1 MPQVTVHIG
10 GRNYRMGCGEG
21 EEAHLEGL
29 AKTVDDKITEMRA
42 AFKDLDDQ
50 RIVVM
55 AAVAIA
61 DELAEVRRKAGAAA
75 AAASEAV
82 AALTAARDA
91 AEARAET
98 LASVVEES
106 AARVEAMT
114 ASLNSPMPESE
125 D

>member
-1 MPQVTVHIG
+1 MPQITVHIG

-29 AKTVDDKITEMRA
+29 AKTVDTKITEMRA

-55 AAVAIA
+55 AAVALA
-61 DELAEVRRKAGAAA
+61 DELSEVHRKAEAAETAAA
-75 AAASEAV
+75 EAL
-82 AALTAARDA
+82 ATATSARDA
-91 AEARAET
+91 AEARANA
-98 LASVVEES
+98 LAAAVEETTV
-106 AARVEAMT
+106 RVESMT
-114 ASLNSPMPESE
+114 ESLNSPTPQAE